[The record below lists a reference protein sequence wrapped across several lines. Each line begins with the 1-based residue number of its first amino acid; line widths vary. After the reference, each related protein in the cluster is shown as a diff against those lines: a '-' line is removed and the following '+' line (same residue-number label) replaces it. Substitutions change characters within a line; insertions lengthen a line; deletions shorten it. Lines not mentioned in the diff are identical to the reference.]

1 MQSVTPHGY
10 RPSALVATPFRWT
23 LDNQARFACS
33 LKLQP
38 RNQTSTITKIPK
50 TKTTSNLEITHL
62 RKWARRSTTNL
73 EAAQKRSL
81 KVIPLLRSPCRPT
94 TTRITQNHQNT
105 KTSKLRGKAWLLHT
119 GTPRDPTDE
128 FGQQGPG
135 SEGFEGDGPTALRRR
150 TKDEAEGNEAKG
162 SSDTPGLSGG
172 YVGGKR
178 LRQRQS
184 RTRVVAA
191 EAAGW
196 RETSR

>member
-1 MQSVTPHGY
+1 
-10 RPSALVATPFRWT
+10 
-23 LDNQARFACS
+23 
-33 LKLQP
+33 
-38 RNQTSTITKIPK
+38 
-50 TKTTSNLEITHL
+50 
-62 RKWARRSTTNL
+62 
-73 EAAQKRSL
+73 
-81 KVIPLLRSPCRPT
+81 
-94 TTRITQNHQNT
+94 
-105 KTSKLRGKAWLLHT
+105 LLHT

-184 RTRVVAA
+184 GTRMVAA
-191 EAAGW
+191 EAAAW

>member
-1 MQSVTPHGY
+1 M
-10 RPSALVATPFRWT
+10 
-23 LDNQARFACS
+23 
-33 LKLQP
+33 
-38 RNQTSTITKIPK
+38 
-50 TKTTSNLEITHL
+50 
-62 RKWARRSTTNL
+62 
-73 EAAQKRSL
+73 
-81 KVIPLLRSPCRPT
+81 
-94 TTRITQNHQNT
+94 
-105 KTSKLRGKAWLLHT
+105 LHT

-128 FGQQGPG
+128 FGQQGPV

-162 SSDTPGLSGG
+162 SSDTPGLPGG